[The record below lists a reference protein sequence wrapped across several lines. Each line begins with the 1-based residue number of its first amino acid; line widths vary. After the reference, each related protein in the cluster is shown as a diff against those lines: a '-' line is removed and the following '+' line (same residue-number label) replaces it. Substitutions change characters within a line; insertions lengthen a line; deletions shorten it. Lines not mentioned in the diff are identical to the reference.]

1 MSGRQPSRM
10 AVFVAA
16 VAAASLIA
24 GFAVALLTGN
34 RLAGGIVLLAGGVWC
49 AVQLAR
55 IAGAWRT
62 VAVGLVYAASFA
74 LSHPLGNVIGSWPS
88 VLLVSAVT
96 AAVAYLIVP
105 KAASRN

>member
-1 MSGRQPSRM
+1 MR
-10 AVFVAA
+10 VYVAA

-49 AVQLAR
+49 AVRLYR

-62 VAVGLVYAASFA
+62 VVVGLVYAASFA
-74 LSHPLGNVIGSWPS
+74 LSHPLGAVIGSWPA
-88 VLLVSAVT
+88 VLLVAALT

-105 KAASRN
+105 KAASRS

>member
-1 MSGRQPSRM
+1 MR
-10 AVFVAA
+10 VYVAA

-34 RLAGGIVLLAGGVWC
+34 RLAGGIVLLAGGAWC
-49 AVQLAR
+49 AVQLYR

-62 VAVGLVYAASFA
+62 VVVGLVYAASFA
-74 LSHPLGNVIGSWPS
+74 LSHPLGAVIGSWPA
-88 VLLVSAVT
+88 VLLVAALT

-105 KAASRN
+105 KAASRS